1 MSDILTAEIKELTL
15 DDAIN
20 VVNGREHNQ
29 KLSRA
34 EIFFTKRLGERLSL
48 EEKGE
53 TYYYLLRCKLE
64 RNSLYE
70 TPDML
75 HLYQKMHEYF
85 SDTEEEYKA
94 AMKDQKMKVIANMQ
108 LKAFYNLA
116 SYYFGSLEQI
126 YLLHNFVDSARLAY
140 EDRMHFRKNL
150 FFHSKSWIKWL
161 GYKIV
166 EITSNY
172 GNSFLRWGMTS
183 AMTVITFA
191 TLFILSDATT
201 DLSQRM
207 IGHEGK
213 FYDYFYYSIVTFTT
227 LGYGEIVPII
237 GVQKLLAS
245 LEVVFGY
252 FMLGMFI
259 NLMNRKL

>member
-1 MSDILTAEIKELTL
+1 MVETTTIENAELTL

-20 VVNGREHNQ
+20 IVNGREHNTRLTQ
-29 KLSRA
+29 A
-34 EIFFTKRLGERLSL
+34 EIFFTKRIGVHLSL

-70 TPDML
+70 TPDMQ

-85 SDTEEEYKA
+85 SDTEEEYKGS
-94 AMKDQKMKVIANMQ
+94 MKNQKTKIIAYMQ

-126 YLLHNFVDSARLAY
+126 YLQHNFVDSARLAY

-150 FFHSKSWIKWL
+150 FFHNKAYIKWL

-172 GNSFLRWGMTS
+172 GNSFLRWGLTS
-183 AMTVITFA
+183 MITVITF
-191 TLFILSDATT
+191 FFNI
-201 DLSQRM
+201 
-207 IGHEGK
+207 IY
-213 FYDYFYYSIVTFTT
+213 YDRRS
-227 LGYGEIVPII
+227 YGSRITHDWTRRAF
-237 GVQKLLAS
+237 L
-245 LEVVFGY
+245 
-252 FMLGMFI
+252 
-259 NLMNRKL
+259 